1 MEFAKIRSFATTAPV
16 TSTDVNDTHKKKPK
30 TGIVLMNLGGPAKED
45 EVHDFL
51 LRLFSDGDLIPLPLQ
66 KYAAQVIAKRR
77 TPKIKEQY
85 NQIGGGSPI
94 RKWTTEQ
101 GTAMEKILDEISPE
115 TAPHKHYIAFRYAH
129 PLTPEALAQM
139 KEDGIE
145 RAVAFTQ
152 YPQYSCSTT
161 GSSMN
166 ELYRQ
171 LQEWDPERK
180 MKWSV
185 IDRWHVH
192 SGFVQA
198 VANRIEAGLA
208 KYPAE
213 KRDGVVILFS
223 AHSLPMEVVNRGDSY
238 SSEVAATVEAVM
250 NKLDYKNSYKLVW
263 QSQVGPKPWLG
274 PQTNKA
280 ILGLGEKGYNDQ
292 LLVPIAF
299 TSDHVETLF
308 ELDLEYGEEAREAG
322 ITGLTRA
329 ESLNA
334 DPVFVEA
341 MADIV
346 KVHLKETAP
355 EKSSPISKQFSIRRK
370 RADEARLTRLGA
382 KVYAFEGIIREHR
395 EALLAGSF
403 FPDWGYNCIGLK
415 WNDAAEEA
423 HWPPFVE
430 AALIYFFKT
439 YPKPWTTEHSKR
451 IIAFLF
457 GIVAHSLSDLSWHS
471 LRGLQA
477 GFIRAQAA
485 TGFAG
490 DYQISHALADDG
502 GDFVLSHMRKL
513 DHLITEWQ
521 VPVRDVIEIYK
532 LRNFTIS
539 EPELVQCLVKGY
551 GEAQAKSRLD
561 PPLFNSYATQS
572 PFVTEQIEEYP
583 MGGFY
588 DMTDW
593 TLQCWNGLAG
603 YLSQTPSAR
612 LTSPENPFNLCDEL
626 MEDKTRKPTSTV
638 QSARFK
644 KRSSMDTYPHSHQQ
658 MYRRMDEITQPG
670 LDDLE
675 KAGMTVHTST
685 DPLTGLVNFSIQKRT
700 QTDPPAGVTKR
711 NDFFA
716 ASTTCNPLTGPS
728 RTLHLSEPYSSLGH
742 ALALGDF
749 DDDGVQELVIS
760 APHFTRN
767 VLVPSQGAVFI
778 VPSTSLSELA
788 VGNDDADVRSVASR
802 TLYGEPIEPQSR
814 FGYALAVVDLNQD
827 GVDDLAVGAPG
838 TGAKDINYGGSVFVY
853 FGHRGKGLSAE
864 PDLRIQYDRTKGIP
878 EGLNSLA
885 GLGTVLLGVDLSTDK
900 KGYRDLV
907 VGLPLATTIDPTAD
921 MGADPTK
928 RFKQQAGRVVAF
940 LGSSHHR
947 GTITDSDAD
956 WELQGS
962 EAYGWFGASVA
973 AAPSA
978 GHATTTT
985 LFVGSP
991 AYGTGLDDVMQ
1002 GKIQGFM
1009 IPSLPSPPVD
1019 PASVTPTPL
1028 FTLRGTSKFQQFG
1041 SGLFAL
1047 RDGLLAVGSK
1057 SESLSDGTW
1066 QAGVLRILN
1075 VLSIP
1080 DGTSNKLSDLT
1091 PSPVLDTLQGS
1102 SNAGKL
1108 SSSVNAAFFDGQS
1121 SIWVSEPFSNGED
1134 GRVLEWVPVSING
1147 SNGGQIKQ
1155 CFHGEEQSRSRLGS
1169 QLLATDLNRD
1179 GQPDLVVSSSHDSRY
1194 ATLAGTVTIK
1204 YGV

>member
-346 KVHLKETAP
+346 KAHLKETAP
-355 EKSSPISKQFSIRRK
+355 EKSSPISKQFSIRCP
-370 RADEARLTRLGA
+370 
-382 KVYAFEGIIREHR
+382 
-395 EALLAGSF
+395 GS
-403 FPDWGYNCIGLK
+403 
-415 WNDAAEEA
+415 
-423 HWPPFVE
+423 
-430 AALIYFFKT
+430 
-439 YPKPWTTEHSKR
+439 
-451 IIAFLF
+451 
-457 GIVAHSLSDLSWHS
+457 HSLSDLSWHS